1 MANKSHM
8 SSEKRKPKANAKSKA
23 PAKAI
28 ASIVTQPELIKKPKK
43 DKPSAE

>member
-8 SSEKRKPKANAKSKA
+8 SSEKRKPKASEKNK
-23 PAKAI
+23 PAKTI
-28 ASIVTQPELIKKPKK
+28 ASIVVQPELIKKPKK